1 MKTIRLV
8 VVAAL
13 AGGLLLGVSVRPASA
28 QWQIDSKDGKASLK
42 IGFLAQPQ
50 FEVLDTPD
58 GTGESKNV
66 FLRRL
71 RIMFG
76 GKISDKWT
84 FFVETDDPNLG
95 KTVPDLSTNPTGA
108 KDAGNLY
115 IQDAVL
121 TYTANSVFMVDAG
134 MILVPLG
141 HEHNQSAATLL
152 PIDYGPYDFTESTPV
167 GSRVGRDYGAEIRG
181 YPLNQHFEYRLGVFQ
196 GVRGP
201 EARNSFRVAGRA
213 VWYPFAA
220 DTGFFYGGT
229 WQGSK
234 RILALGAGFD
244 TQKEYHSYAA
254 DVFVEQPIN
263 RGEQGLTAQFDWTR
277 FDGGTF
283 LPTLAKQ
290 DAVLVEVGVHLLKG
304 KVSPIVQ
311 YSRKTFAD
319 PLTPGQYAWQA
330 GVAYWMKGHQRN
342 IKVTAGRQH
351 VDGQADRTQVLA
363 QLQLFYF

>member
-1 MKTIRLV
+1 MKTIRHLA
-8 VVAAL
+8 VAAL
-13 AGGLLLGVSVRPASA
+13 AGGLLVLVSARSASA

-50 FEVLDTPD
+50 FEVIDTPD
-58 GTGESKNV
+58 GAGESKNV
-66 FLRRL
+66 YLRRM

-95 KTVPDLSTNPTGA
+95 KATPDLATNPTGA
-108 KDAGNLY
+108 KDAGNIY
-115 IQDAVL
+115 IQDAFF
-121 TYTANSVFMVDAG
+121 TYNASDAFKVDAG
-134 MILVPLG
+134 MILIPLG
-141 HEHNQSAATLL
+141 HNYNQSAATPL
-152 PIDYGPYDFTESTPV
+152 PVDLGPYSFTASTPT
-167 GSRVGRDYGAEIRG
+167 GSRCGRDYGAEVRG
-181 YPLNQHFEYRLGVFQ
+181 YPLNQHFEYRLGIFQ

-220 DTGFFYGGT
+220 DTGFYYGGT

-234 RILALGAGFD
+234 RVLAIGAGFD
-244 TQKEYHSYAA
+244 TQKEYRSYAA
-254 DVFVEQPIN
+254 DVFIEQPIGK
-263 RGEQGLTAQFDWTR
+263 GEQGLTAQFDWMR

-290 DAVLVEVGVHLLKG
+290 DTFLVEAAVHLLKG
-304 KVSPIVQ
+304 KVSPVVQ
-311 YSRKTFAD
+311 FSKRTFAN
-319 PLTPGQYAWQA
+319 PLTPGQQVWQA
-330 GVAYWMKGHQRN
+330 GVAYWIAGHQRN

-351 VDGQADRTQVLA
+351 VDGQPDRTQVLA